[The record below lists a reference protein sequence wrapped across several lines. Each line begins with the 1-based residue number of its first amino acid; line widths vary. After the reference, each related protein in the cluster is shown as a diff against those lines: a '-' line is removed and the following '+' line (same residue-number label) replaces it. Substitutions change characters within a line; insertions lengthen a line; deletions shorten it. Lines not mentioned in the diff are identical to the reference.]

1 MNPDVFH
8 ISHINNLASIIQSG
22 GLISDAIRIKQK
34 IGNQNI
40 GYSHIKQRRLQ
51 HLVTVSQ
58 RGVIGNY
65 VPFNFCPRSVMLFVV
80 YRGHTDYNGGQQ
92 SILHLMTD
100 VERVRAH
107 NPDCFFT
114 DIHADLGYAE
124 QIADFSRIKDLNWDY
139 INRSNWRDPV
149 IKETKQAEFLAF
161 NSVPWAAIKEIGVI
175 NQQVAAQVS
184 AIILNHPHQPLVS
197 IKPQWYY

>member
-1 MNPDVFH
+1 MNPDLFH

-22 GLISDAIRIKQK
+22 GLISDAIRINQK

-51 HLVTVSQ
+51 HLVRVSQ

-80 YRGHTDYNGGQQ
+80 YRGHADYNGGQQ
-92 SILHLMTD
+92 SILHLVTD

-124 QIADFSRIKDLNWDY
+124 QIVDFSRMKDLNWNAIGEHY
-139 INRSNWRDPV
+139 WSNV
-149 IKETKQAEFLAF
+149 KEAKQAEFLAF
-161 NSVPWAAIKEIGVI
+161 NSVPWAAIKEIAVI

-184 AIILNHPHQPLVS
+184 AMILNHPHQPAVS